1 MIPSWL
7 TSTLNTLP
15 ILLLVYVGMG
25 TPLALLALPR
35 TDWRDRPLV
44 GMCAIGFSAALL
56 TAYMFIL
63 GTIGQNTNLTAGDPL
78 NPMQSQINQLVGG
91 KSLLTAN
98 MLTISIVIFTV
109 IGWLGVLLKVSRTD
123 TPQKLPHNPLASD
136 EKFLIFLIIVATVIR
151 WVMTSWTAFG
161 WYDELW
167 VYGYQARVYTQLGFI
182 PTDIGY
188 YPQFLQLQYTF
199 AQIMAGGI
207 DDHAARA
214 VLPFVQ
220 VGSILA
226 AYTLGNR
233 LVNRRVGIILG
244 AIWALYPHFGFWT
257 RIGDLEI
264 PQVFAFTAS
273 SAFFLMAW
281 TQSDKALRYRYA
293 DLAGLWLGI
302 LMWIKPTGGALIW
315 GVVLVVIIEAIR
327 TRRWESFAPRFVV
340 AFRMG
345 VACLPLGAVWYV
357 RNLLY
362 GHSPITFP
370 QSYWLDEAVRSAGEF
385 GWILLA
391 IGVLVAFLLLS
402 PLKKRPHIGFIAIG
416 LILIG
421 LGVAPTII
429 TPSRMQ
435 GLDWVFFV
443 LGIIIL
449 LVAFADFAFAYLPE
463 KDWRSVRLVGWAWAL
478 ATPYFITYFYSY
490 SYHYRLSFPI
500 VPLLI
505 LPTAMILGVWI
516 TPERIKAWRLP
527 IRLGYVLAI
536 FAVSLQGI
544 LIPLYDEGYGWD
556 FWWTMPAKGDL
567 SDASLTEVV
576 AYFEDVA
583 KTGATPSI
591 LAPGLQRLPFFF
603 PTWDINITAVPRT
616 FADMGD
622 ADYFID
628 GIESQAIYANT
639 GGFHS
644 PFYASLRRENF
655 TMPPIRFED
664 WREHFDLYAL
674 TSQNRFVAPPSQPN
688 LTIEIMPEGIIQFG
702 SLARLV
708 SYGVVNEPIFV
719 GIGTNPV
726 EFKLVWEV
734 ITPTSNDYA
743 IFYHLYREDDPQ
755 TVLFTADGVVNK
767 PFGWELNY
775 YSTQFWEAGEYVID
789 RRSFYIPKLP
799 NGDNYRVRVGFY
811 DLATGERIPLLVNG
825 LPTVDSITLDIEFSV
840 NQPE

>member
-1 MIPSWL
+1 MLPTWL
-7 TSTLNTLP
+7 TSTLNILP

-35 TDWRDRPLV
+35 TDWRDKPLM

-56 TAYMFIL
+56 TAYMFIW

-98 MLTISIVIFTV
+98 TLSISIVIFTV

-136 EKFLIFLIIVATVIR
+136 EKFLIFLIIIATLIR

-199 AQIMAGGI
+199 AQIVAGGI

-214 VLPFVQ
+214 VLPFLQ
-220 VGSILA
+220 IGSILA

-281 TQSDKALRYRYA
+281 TQPEKALRYRYA
-293 DLAGLWLGI
+293 DLAGVWLGI

-327 TRRWESFAPRFVV
+327 TRRWVAFAPRFVV

-416 LILIG
+416 LLLIG
-421 LGVAPTII
+421 FGVAPTII

-443 LGIIIL
+443 LGIIIVL
-449 LVAFADFAFAYLPE
+449 IALADFAFAYLPE
-463 KDWRSVRLVGWAWAL
+463 KDWRYVRLVGWAWAL
-478 ATPYFITYFYSY
+478 AMPYFITYFYSY

-505 LPTAMILGVWI
+505 LPTAIILGVWI
-516 TPERIKAWRLP
+516 TPARIKAWQFLL
-527 IRLGYVLAI
+527 RLGYVVAI
-536 FAVSLQGI
+536 FVVSLQGI

-583 KTGATPSI
+583 QTGATPSI

-628 GIESQAIYANT
+628 GVESQALYANT
-639 GGFHS
+639 GGFHN

-655 TMPPIRFED
+655 TTPPIRFED
-664 WREHFDLYAL
+664 WREHFDIYAL
-674 TSQNRFVAPPSQPN
+674 TAQNRFVAPPSQPD

-702 SLARLV
+702 ALARLV
-708 SYGVVNEPIFV
+708 SYGVVNEPVFM

-775 YSTQFWEAGEYVID
+775 YSTQFWQAGEYVID